1 VTPAER
7 RVVERAEVEVEA
19 IATVLRS
26 LPGGFAPPLTGL
38 VDRIRALAADLS
50 DLTATKETDARV
62 GS

>member
-1 VTPAER
+1 MTPAER
-7 RVVERAEVEVEA
+7 RVIERAAVEVEA
-19 IATVLRS
+19 IAHDLRR

-38 VDRIRALAADLS
+38 VDRIRNLAADLS

>member
-1 VTPAER
+1 MTPAER
-7 RVVERAEVEVEA
+7 RVIERVEVEA
-19 IATVLRS
+19 EAIAHDLRHA
-26 LPGGFAPPLTGL
+26 PGGFAPPLTGL